1 MERRGRRALGC
12 PALTS
17 LTLSPRLAETHRLMS
32 RGAVRL
38 LVRRDWEAALPLEAM
53 LDGAPLAEWGRPV
66 AHALAGRGP
75 VEVLA
80 TPRGEIVGKALRRGG
95 LAGGLLRDTFF
106 DARRP
111 LREAE
116 AAELLAARGIR
127 TPPVVAARVTR
138 RAAGLRVESATARVP
153 GVDLLEACR
162 DARSLPALATAA
174 GRTLRAAHDAGLR
187 HRDLQV
193 KNLLVPAGFP
203 GPGGA
208 ADPGPLVVLDLDR
221 CSVAAPLELDE
232 RRRALVRFGRSLVKR
247 GLLPRLG
254 PVSEAGAAALR
265 ASRPFVRGYC
275 ATWASQPEFLDRLA
289 IGVRAQVSRH
299 GWRWAEKPS
308 GRVI

>member
-1 MERRGRRALGC
+1 ML
-12 PALTS
+12 P
-17 LTLSPRLAETHRLMS
+17 PRLAETHRLVS

-38 LVRRDWEAALPLEAM
+38 LVRRDWEAALPVDAM
-53 LDGAPLAEWGRPV
+53 LAGAPLAEWGAPV
-66 AHALAGRGP
+66 AHALSGRGP
-75 VEVLA
+75 VEVLS

-116 AAELLAARGIR
+116 AAEQLAARGIR

-153 GVDLLEACR
+153 GVDLLEAAR
-162 DARSLPALATAA
+162 DRRALPALAIAA

-203 GPGGA
+203 GAGGA
-208 ADPGPLVVLDLDR
+208 GRPEPLVILDLDR
-221 CSVAAPLELDE
+221 CSVGEALDDAE
-232 RRRALVRFGRSLVKR
+232 RRHALVRFGRSLVKQ
-247 GLLPRLG
+247 GVLPRTT
-254 PVSEAGAAALR
+254 VAAAVPSAAIR
-265 ASRPFVRGYC
+265 ACRPFVRAYC
-275 ATWASQPEFLDRLA
+275 ASQGGEAAFLVSLA
-289 IGVRAQVSRH
+289 TGVQDQVARH
-299 GWRWAEKPS
+299 GWRWSDPA
-308 GRVI
+308 GRTE